1 MKQAW
6 QWYVVGISLA
16 MGAPA
21 LAAEANPRRAALERS
36 TEQLDALVQKAH
48 GGQLSPEQLRARR
61 RRLEARLNH
70 ELSTLPADMKPGDIR
85 EVTVSKAEMNQAV
98 IQSQEFEFFG
108 PEDRP
113 EWGWFPS
120 KAGKG
125 TGSALIVDPDGR
137 TRYSPSR

>member
-6 QWYVVGISLA
+6 QWCVVGISLA

-36 TEQLDALVQKAH
+36 TEQLDALVQRAH
-48 GGQLSPEQLRARR
+48 DGQLSPEQLRSRR

-125 TGSALIVDPDGR
+125 TGSTLVVDPDGR

>member
-6 QWYVVGISLA
+6 QWCVVGISLA

-36 TEQLDALVQKAH
+36 TEQLDALVQRAH
-48 GGQLSPEQLRARR
+48 DGQLSPEQLRARR

-108 PEDRP
+108 P
-113 EWGWFPS
+113 
-120 KAGKG
+120 
-125 TGSALIVDPDGR
+125 
-137 TRYSPSR
+137 

>member
-1 MKQAW
+1 
-6 QWYVVGISLA
+6 
-16 MGAPA
+16 
-21 LAAEANPRRAALERS
+21 
-36 TEQLDALVQKAH
+36 
-48 GGQLSPEQLRARR
+48 
-61 RRLEARLNH
+61 
-70 ELSTLPADMKPGDIR
+70 MKPGDIR

-120 KAGKG
+120 KAAKG
-125 TGSALIVDPDGR
+125 TGSTLIVDPDGR